1 VNSAGDMTH
10 LASILVRLYLI
21 DARWLAVFWLTL
33 TDSRVI
39 FVLFQVLLLKIQ
51 ATKSCSGVSMR
62 TQELYAIVFVSR
74 YLDLFFSF
82 ISLYNTV
89 MKMIFISSSCCVLWY
104 MRVHRVVSQ
113 TYDREQDTFRIVFLL
128 LPSFMMALVINHEF
142 SFVEVLWT
150 FSIYLEA
157 VAILPQL
164 VLLQRTKNIDTLT
177 GNYVF
182 LLGGYR
188 ALYLL
193 NWIYRYLTEPGYSQW
208 IVWFSGLIQTA
219 LYCDFFYYYLQSWRK
234 NERLSLP
241 S

>member
-1 VNSAGDMTH
+1 MNSAGDMTH

>member
-1 VNSAGDMTH
+1 MNIFRFVGDMTH
-10 LASILVRLYLI
+10 LASIL
-21 DARWLAVFWLTL
+21 
-33 TDSRVI
+33 
-39 FVLFQVLLLKIQ
+39 VLLLKIQ

-62 TQELYAIVFVSR
+62 TQELYAIVFVAR

-104 MRVHRVVSQ
+104 MRIHRVVSQ

-142 SFVEVLWT
+142 SFIEVLWT

-177 GNYVF
+177 GDYVF

-208 IVWFSGLIQTA
+208 IVWLSGLIQTA

>member
-1 VNSAGDMTH
+1 MTH